1 MIKNNTVIDIITKP
15 GYIFISDIHGNRK
28 TIDLIKTARNDYPDY
43 TLIGGGDYIDGR
55 KDSKAVLDYLMTQ
68 DNAVVLRG
76 NHEQMLIDFVEGRD
90 EPINDDIGYMEP
102 LWFANGGKTTL
113 HSLFHYKFS
122 NSKYK
127 LAQQMLKN
135 SEYYQ
140 FLKQMPIMYDT
151 PYIIFVHAGVLPIAN
166 YDNPKNYKG
175 IANYDYDMYRLWA
188 RSEYIYKCSN
198 NIPVHQYTVD
208 SKSHKE
214 VSLPVFAHNKTG
226 KAIVTGHTPTALI
239 SGIFDKTHKQI
250 RKKPF
255 THCDVLAIQYPN
267 EPARI
272 FTDNG
277 NHSRYPNHDGNVVVM
292 NNKGT
297 IVNIYNNT
305 HPNGVNH

>member
-15 GYIFISDIHGNRK
+15 GYIFISDIHGNIK
-28 TIDLIKTARNDYPDY
+28 TIDLIKTARNAYPDY

-55 KDSKAVLDYLMTQ
+55 KNSKAVLDYLMTQ
-68 DNAVVLRG
+68 DNAVILRG

-90 EPINDDIGYMEP
+90 EPINDNIGYMEP

-127 LAQQMLKN
+127 LAQQMLKD
-135 SEYYQ
+135 SKYYQ

-151 PYIIFVHAGVLPIAN
+151 PYIIFVHAGILPIAD

-198 NIPVHQYTVD
+198 NIPVYQYTVD

-226 KAIVTGHTPTALI
+226 KTIVTGHTPTALI
-239 SGIFDKTHKQI
+239 LGIFDKTHKQVF
-250 RKKPF
+250 KKPF
-255 THCDVLAIQYPN
+255 TCCDVLTIQYPN

-297 IVNIYNNT
+297 IVNIY
-305 HPNGVNH
+305 